1 MNNNMSTNQHCSKLA
16 NKRWQIYQKEENENN
31 RRFVDKRITASVFV
45 SIILSI
51 IKLILW
57 IRGNIQSKRNRI
69 IEKVCVEDD
78 FILNKSR
85 S

>member
-1 MNNNMSTNQHCSKLA
+1 MSTNQYCSKLA
-16 NKRWQIYQKEENENN
+16 NKRWQIYQKENN
-31 RRFVDKRITASVFV
+31 RRFADKRIRASVFV

-69 IEKVCVEDD
+69 IEKVCVE
-78 FILNKSR
+78 
-85 S
+85 

>member
-1 MNNNMSTNQHCSKLA
+1 MSTNQYCSKLA
-16 NKRWQIYQKEENENN
+16 NKRWQLYQKEVNENN

-69 IEKVCVEDD
+69 IEKVCVE
-78 FILNKSR
+78 
-85 S
+85 